1 MSGDKIKQRT
11 ATAVSVAAVAVY
23 TALENKLQIG
33 ICGDIFNYG
42 SPAGDRPGEAETEG
56 LQNGFAHF
64 LSTVLF
70 LNVFVV
76 VGDSTTL

>member
-1 MSGDKIKQRT
+1 MAPRQ
-11 ATAVSVAAVAVY
+11 
-23 TALENKLQIG
+23 
-33 ICGDIFNYG
+33 G
-42 SPAGDRPGEAETEG
+42 SQLGKAETEG

-70 LNVFVV
+70 LDVFVV

>member
-1 MSGDKIKQRT
+1 M
-11 ATAVSVAAVAVY
+11 AP
-23 TALENKLQIG
+23 LQ
-33 ICGDIFNYG
+33 G
-42 SPAGDRPGEAETEG
+42 SRLGEAETEG

-70 LNVFVV
+70 LDAFVV